1 MRIRVFFPAVIIV
14 IVICLVDSAILTVTM
29 LDESFRESIFSMCIV
44 WCFAGMLPIC
54 MLVWC
59 ILTMS
64 NVIEFDEIGVRRIR
78 FGKVMRNFT
87 WEKIQT
93 IGYTDYNSFSGWVYI
108 AEKEKQYDSGMMSI
122 TKMRLDREVIYF
134 HMSEKAQKAI
144 QQYAPEKF
152 VDKV

>member
-1 MRIRVFFPAVIIV
+1 
-14 IVICLVDSAILTVTM
+14 
-29 LDESFRESIFSMCIV
+29 
-44 WCFAGMLPIC
+44 

-144 QQYAPEKF
+144 QKYAPEKF
-152 VDKV
+152 IGKR